1 MARPILFALDHTVE
15 IVAHRGYSAVAPEN
29 TVAALTRALDEGA
42 TAVEFELHTAGYGTP
57 ILLHDETLDRT
68 TSGTG
73 HVTAHRM
80 EELSELDAGSWFD
93 PSFAGERLP
102 TLTSA
107 LAAVAPRVRTIFAEI
122 KGVRHLED
130 VQTIVSETRNAGLID
145 RTVFISMD
153 WALLDEV
160 RRHEPTA
167 LLGPIVEYPDRVDA
181 AFDRVADD
189 PRSLLDFDAR
199 ILLADPGLIARAH
212 DEDVPLA
219 VWTVD
224 EIHDAARLLE
234 LGVRRITTNQVGRL
248 LSWARTLVN
257 D

>member
-1 MARPILFALDHTVE
+1 MTRPTLFALDQTVE

-42 TAVEFELHTAGYGTP
+42 TAVEFDLHTAGDGTP
-57 ILLHDETLDRT
+57 VLLHDETLDRT

-73 HVTAHRM
+73 HVTAYRM

-93 PSFAGERLP
+93 PNFAGERLP
-102 TLTSA
+102 PLTSA
-107 LAAVAPRVRTIFAEI
+107 LAAIASRVRTIFAEI
-122 KGVRHLED
+122 KGVRDLED

-167 LLGPIVEYPDRVDA
+167 LLGPIIEHPDRVDA
-181 AFDRVADD
+181 AFDRVAGD
-189 PRSLLDFDAR
+189 PQSLLDFDAR
-199 ILLADPGLIARAH
+199 ILLADPGLATRAH
-212 DEDVPLA
+212 DQGIPLA

-224 EIHDAARLLE
+224 EIHDATRLLE

-248 LSWARTLVN
+248 ISWAKRVVN